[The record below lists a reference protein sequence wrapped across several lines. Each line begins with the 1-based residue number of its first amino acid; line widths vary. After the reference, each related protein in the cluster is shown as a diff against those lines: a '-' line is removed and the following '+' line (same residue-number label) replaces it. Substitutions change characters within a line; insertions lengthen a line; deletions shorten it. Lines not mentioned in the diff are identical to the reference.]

1 VDIIAISGGAML
13 DLLEKPELLSALLAN
28 MQDGLSI
35 NDTRGVQIYVNDALC
50 RMLGFSRAELIGARP
65 PYPYWPA
72 EGRAAIE
79 ASFQRAMRG
88 DMTSLELLLRR
99 KDGSRVE
106 VIVAPAELRDDS
118 GAVIALFATIK
129 DISERKQLER
139 SLLAS
144 EQRWRS
150 IAENPYDFVV
160 LIDRDYRYTYVN
172 HTAPGISA
180 DTLIGQATPF
190 DFAGAEYHDGMR
202 AAFETTFE
210 TGRATSYEVYVP
222 QLDAW
227 YSSIVGAVLE
237 RGRVSAVSILTRE
250 ITQQKRAEETFRRS
264 EQRLRDSHRMETI
277 GTLAGGMAHDINNML
292 TPILGYADLAQRAL
306 PRDHGV
312 QHHLQS
318 IVTASHRARELVSR
332 ILLFSRRQES
342 HKTTFDLRDSVR
354 EDVTLLRASLPANVE
369 LVTELPSEPVPVCA
383 DRAQIGQ
390 LLTNLAT
397 NALQA
402 TEAAGGRVTIA
413 VSATAPALRGGAS
426 HGGRGERFAS
436 LCVADSGPGMD
447 EETARRALE
456 PFFTTRPVGS
466 GTGLGLSIV
475 DGVAREHGG
484 EVVIASAPK
493 EGTVVTV
500 RLPMAPEVA
509 AARAPDVQPSRAA
522 RAPLRVLVV
531 DDEPGVVAVA
541 QQALV
546 TAGHEVTAVHG
557 AREALDL
564 FTSQPDSFDVVL
576 TDQSMPQMTGL
587 ALIAALRAI
596 RPRLACV
603 LMTGLG
609 DEATQR
615 RARSLGALE
624 VLAKPFAID
633 ALRAAV
639 ERAHAE

>member
-1 VDIIAISGGAML
+1 ML
-13 DLLEKPELLSALLAN
+13 DLLDRPELLSALLAN
-28 MQDGLSI
+28 MQDGMSI
-35 NDTRGVQIYVNDALC
+35 VDTRGVQIYVNDALC
-50 RMLGFSRAELIGARP
+50 RMLGFSHADLIGARP

-72 EGRAAIE
+72 DERVTLE
-79 ASFQRAMRG
+79 ESLERAMRG
-88 DMTSLELLLRR
+88 DMTSNELLLGR
-99 KDGSRVE
+99 KDGSRVA
-106 VIVAPAELRDDS
+106 VIMAPAELRDDS

-129 DISERKQLER
+129 DISERKQLEH

-150 IAENPYDFVV
+150 IAENPFDFVV
-160 LIDRDYRYTYVN
+160 LIDREYRYTYVN

-180 DTLIGQATPF
+180 ATLIGKATPF
-190 DFAGAEYHDGMR
+190 DFVGAEYHAGMR

-227 YSSIVGAVLE
+227 YSSIVGAVVE
-237 RGRVSAVSILTRE
+237 GGRVSAVSILTRD
-250 ITQQKRAEETFRRS
+250 ITPQKRAEETLRRS

-277 GTLAGGMAHDINNML
+277 GTLAGGIAHDINNML

-306 PRDHGV
+306 PRDHDV
-312 QHHLQS
+312 QQNLRS
-318 IVTASHRARELVSR
+318 IVTASYRVRELVSR
-332 ILLFSRRQES
+332 ILLFSRRQEP

-354 EDVTLLRASLPANVE
+354 EDITLLRASLPAGVE
-369 LVTELPSEPVPVCA
+369 LVTDLPSEPVPLCA

-402 TEAAGGRVTIA
+402 TEAAGGRVTIEVRA
-413 VSATAPALRGGAS
+413 D
-426 HGGRGERFAS
+426 RGERVAS

-447 EETARRALE
+447 EETARRAFE
-456 PFFTTRPVGS
+456 PFFTTRKVGS

-484 EVVIASAPK
+484 EVIIRSVPGQ
-493 EGTVVTV
+493 GTVVTV
-500 RLPMAPEVA
+500 RLPMAPQSA
-509 AARAPDVQPSRAA
+509 ASLAPDVPPSHAAPAA
-522 RAPLRVLVV
+522 RLRVLIV
-531 DDEPGVVAVA
+531 DDEPGVLAVA

-546 TAGHEVTAVHG
+546 TAGHVVTAMHG
-557 AREALDL
+557 AREALAL

-576 TDQSMPQMTGL
+576 TDQSMPQMTGM
-587 ALIAALRAI
+587 ALIAAVRAI
-596 RPRLACV
+596 RPRKACV

-615 RARSLGALE
+615 SARSLGAVEL
-624 VLAKPFAID
+624 LAKPFAIGT
-633 ALRAAV
+633 LRAAV
-639 ERAHAE
+639 ERAHADGVAARGPSAV

>member
-1 VDIIAISGGAML
+1 
-13 DLLEKPELLSALLAN
+13 
-28 MQDGLSI
+28 
-35 NDTRGVQIYVNDALC
+35 
-50 RMLGFSRAELIGARP
+50 
-65 PYPYWPA
+65 
-72 EGRAAIE
+72 
-79 ASFQRAMRG
+79 
-88 DMTSLELLLRR
+88 
-99 KDGSRVE
+99 
-106 VIVAPAELRDDS
+106 
-118 GAVIALFATIK
+118 
-129 DISERKQLER
+129 
-139 SLLAS
+139 
-144 EQRWRS
+144 
-150 IAENPYDFVV
+150 
-160 LIDRDYRYTYVN
+160 
-172 HTAPGISA
+172 
-180 DTLIGQATPF
+180 
-190 DFAGAEYHDGMR
+190 
-202 AAFETTFE
+202 
-210 TGRATSYEVYVP
+210 
-222 QLDAW
+222 
-227 YSSIVGAVLE
+227 
-237 RGRVSAVSILTRE
+237 
-250 ITQQKRAEETFRRS
+250 
-264 EQRLRDSHRMETI
+264 
-277 GTLAGGMAHDINNML
+277 
-292 TPILGYADLAQRAL
+292 
-306 PRDHGV
+306 
-312 QHHLQS
+312 
-318 IVTASHRARELVSR
+318 
-332 ILLFSRRQES
+332 
-342 HKTTFDLRDSVR
+342 
-354 EDVTLLRASLPANVE
+354 
-369 LVTELPSEPVPVCA
+369 
-383 DRAQIGQ
+383 
-390 LLTNLAT
+390 
-397 NALQA
+397 
-402 TEAAGGRVTIA
+402 
-413 VSATAPALRGGAS
+413 
-426 HGGRGERFAS
+426 
-436 LCVADSGPGMD
+436 MD

-522 RAPLRVLVV
+522 RAPRLRVLVV